1 MIYLDN
7 SATTYPKPP
16 AVRQAMARAMAELGA
31 NPGRGGFAMSMR
43 AGQALFDCRQAAAK
57 LFDARNASAF
67 SPAAPRPSTW

>member
-16 AVRQAMARAMAELGA
+16 AVGQAVSQALRQFGA

-43 AGQALFDCRQAAAK
+43 TGQAVYQCRETAGQ
-57 LFDARNASAF
+57 SAWSF
-67 SPAAPRPSTW
+67 SPAAPRP